1 MAKNMAAGNFADSGR
16 RARRGFTLIELMVV
30 VAIIFFLAAIV
41 IPNVMMGVER
51 SRKARAQVAQEAK
64 SRPEA
69 PALAAGE
76 QRQGGSLPTVES
88 AEISVALRASHQR
101 LGMGVYTRFQ
111 AAFDGTYQVSL
122 AGKDNAPVV
131 LDIPFPANTAEAR
144 EVSLLMGEGD
154 ARKEPDGVIF
164 DRQGIFW
171 RGVISGNAPV
181 MAKASYVAQ
190 GRDRFELQ
198 MMPAARVKSLRLTL
212 DLSGVPNFTIP
223 DYALQPTERKGS
235 LLTYQFGSLVT
246 DRAVAV
252 DFPVAE
258 SPLGR
263 VILLSKL
270 VAVAVLLFGAGFWYL
285 SDLYKP
291 GVLSRFRWGHFL
303 LLAMTYSLFFVI
315 FAVLGFQGET
325 SLLTMLII
333 SGALSFPLLVLHV
346 GRVIDMRFALTRT
359 LILALFT
366 LGIVINGVY
375 GENYRNYVF
384 IGAAFVMIAFV
395 TITYRK
401 WSANRD
407 DLLRS
412 RMEGLNARLE
422 SLAPLVEEARKISG
436 QTYHALL
443 QSNNRHIESLR
454 QDIEGDL
461 KAMDIHLKGYEGI
474 LARQVSMEGLPDLGE
489 KDVIRQELE
498 EKVLLAREGIGFSI
512 VRLQSQLERIGN
524 GRDEAAEEGPGRIHC
539 IACGRGMEESP
550 FCPGC
555 GTPQPVKMDCGR
567 CGTSIRVPIHMSKKD
582 VGSLSLHCPGCGA
595 VNEKKG

>member
-1 MAKNMAAGNFADSGR
+1 
-16 RARRGFTLIELMVV
+16 
-30 VAIIFFLAAIV
+30 
-41 IPNVMMGVER
+41 
-51 SRKARAQVAQEAK
+51 
-64 SRPEA
+64 
-69 PALAAGE
+69 
-76 QRQGGSLPTVES
+76 
-88 AEISVALRASHQR
+88 
-101 LGMGVYTRFQ
+101 
-111 AAFDGTYQVSL
+111 
-122 AGKDNAPVV
+122 
-131 LDIPFPANTAEAR
+131 
-144 EVSLLMGEGD
+144 
-154 ARKEPDGVIF
+154 
-164 DRQGIFW
+164 
-171 RGVISGNAPV
+171 
-181 MAKASYVAQ
+181 
-190 GRDRFELQ
+190 
-198 MMPAARVKSLRLTL
+198 
-212 DLSGVPNFTIP
+212 
-223 DYALQPTERKGS
+223 
-235 LLTYQFGSLVT
+235 
-246 DRAVAV
+246 
-252 DFPVAE
+252 
-258 SPLGR
+258 
-263 VILLSKL
+263 
-270 VAVAVLLFGAGFWYL
+270 
-285 SDLYKP
+285 
-291 GVLSRFRWGHFL
+291 
-303 LLAMTYSLFFVI
+303 
-315 FAVLGFQGET
+315 
-325 SLLTMLII
+325 
-333 SGALSFPLLVLHV
+333 
-346 GRVIDMRFALTRT
+346 VIDMRFALTRT